1 MSDIATDLA
10 SRPQALN
17 FTTLDPDKTDFKPAQ
32 QEALGQ
38 AEFFKL
44 LTTQLASQDPL
55 KPMDD
60 TAFIAQMA
68 NFSQL
73 EMMSNLNENFE
84 AFTSLQQFQASQG
97 YIGKKVTML
106 VDGEEIS
113 GIASGLE
120 HRGDETTVYV
130 DGKGYNID
138 SVFRVEQSSVDSS
151 PASSAQPSESAE
163 HPAGAVVKQPEAPVQ
178 EQLGD
183 PLKR

>member
-1 MSDIATDLA
+1 MSDIATESLNINQIREFSTIDPNSTNSKA
-10 SRPQALN
+10 PQQ
-17 FTTLDPDKTDFKPAQ
+17 KT
-32 QEALGQ
+32 LGQ

-73 EMMSNLNENFE
+73 EMMSDLNENFGE
-84 AFTSLQQFQASQG
+84 FTNVQQFQASQG

-113 GIASGLE
+113 GIANGIE
-120 HRGDETTVYV
+120 QVKDDTNIFVN
-130 DGKGYNID
+130 GKSFDID
-138 SVFRVEQSSVDSS
+138 SVFKVEQ
-151 PASSAQPSESAE
+151 P
-163 HPAGAVVKQPEAPVQ
+163 
-178 EQLGD
+178 
-183 PLKR
+183 